1 MLPVRGAGVGRSET
15 GTDQTMRSISLGRI
29 RAIDIRLHPSFALV
43 LLWVLIDWN
52 RLVGVAGGS
61 VAFGLV
67 FVCLVFACVLLHELG
82 HAFMAMHYGIR
93 VHDVTLSAIGGVARF
108 GRMPIDPRAEAAIA
122 LAGPVVNVALAVLLA
137 PWVLFLGVLAG
148 YTTAGEF
155 LRELLRPT
163 AVGLVAGLVAANLM
177 LAVFNLLPAF
187 PMDGGRLLRAALA
200 SGIGRDN
207 GTRTAVL
214 VAQGL
219 AAAMAVAGVVW
230 LGSISLPS
238 IALFIAV
245 MAHAEGRSV
254 RIEGALR
261 RLRVGQF
268 ALWDR
273 GGVAPDQPLTWAL
286 RGGPRDVAVTDNGRV
301 VGMLWRNRLLAE
313 IGTGAGGRLVADVMD
328 TEVPAVAADASVY
341 DVHLLMSELDHW
353 ALPVTEDG
361 AYRGVFTV
369 DRLAHVYR
377 QVTPSGRA
385 GGRFPL
391 LDGALD
397 GLLRALAR

>member
-1 MLPVRGAGVGRSET
+1 
-15 GTDQTMRSISLGRI
+15 MRSLSLGSI
-29 RAIDIRLHPSFALV
+29 RAIDIRLHPSFAIV

-52 RLVGVAGGS
+52 RLAGGAGGS
-61 VAFGLV
+61 IAFGLI
-67 FVCLVFACVLLHELG
+67 FVCLVFGCVLLHELG

-93 VHDVTLSAIGGVARF
+93 VHDVTLSVVGGVARMA
-108 GRMPIDPRAEAAIA
+108 RMPVNPRAEAAIA
-122 LAGPVVNVALAVLLA
+122 LSGPVVNIALAVLLA
-137 PWVLFLGVLAG
+137 PWVILLGILAG
-148 YTTAGEF
+148 YRSAGDF
-155 LRELLRPT
+155 LLELLRPT
-163 AVGLVAGLVAANLM
+163 PVGLVAGLVAANLM
-177 LAVFNLLPAF
+177 LAAFNLLPAF

-200 SGIGRDN
+200 SGIGRDA
-207 GTRTAVL
+207 GTRAAVI
-214 VAQGL
+214 VAQAL
-219 AAAMAVAGVVW
+219 AASLAVAGIVW
-230 LGSISLPS
+230 LGSISLPL
-238 IALFIAV
+238 IALFVAV

-313 IGTGAGGRLVADVMD
+313 IGAGAGHRPVADVMD

-341 DVHLLMSELDHW
+341 DVHLLMNELDRW
-353 ALPVTEDG
+353 AIPVTEDG

-377 QVTPSGRA
+377 QVTPSRLPAGRLA
-385 GGRFPL
+385 A

>member
-1 MLPVRGAGVGRSET
+1 
-15 GTDQTMRSISLGRI
+15 MRSISLGRVQG
-29 RAIDIRLHPSFALV
+29 IDIKLHPSFVLV
-43 LLWVLIDWN
+43 LLWVLIDWK
-52 RLVGVAGGS
+52 RLAGFAGGS

-67 FVCLVFACVLLHELG
+67 FVSLVFGCVLLHELG
-82 HAFMAMHYGIR
+82 HAFMARHYGIR
-93 VHDVTLSAIGGVARF
+93 VHDVTLSVIGGVARMN
-108 GRMPIDPRAEAAIA
+108 RMPVDPRAEAAIA
-122 LAGPVVNVALAVLLA
+122 LAGPVVNVAVAVLLL
-137 PWVLFLGVLAG
+137 PWVLLLGVFAG
-148 YTTAGEF
+148 LSTPAEF
-155 LRELLRPT
+155 LREMLRPT
-163 AVGLVAGLVAANLM
+163 PVGLVAGLVAANLM
-177 LAVFNLLPAF
+177 LAAFNLLPAF

-200 SGIGRDN
+200 SGLGRDT
-207 GTRTAVL
+207 GTRVAVFI
-214 VAQGL
+214 AYGL
-219 AAAMAVAGVVW
+219 AAFLAIAGVVV
-230 LGSISLPS
+230 LGSISLPLIAVF
-238 IALFIAV
+238 IAL

-273 GGVAPDQPLTWAL
+273 GGVSPDQPLTWAL
-286 RGGPRDVAVTDNGRV
+286 RGGPRDVVVTENGRV

-313 IGTGAGGRLVADVMD
+313 IGAGAGGRAVADVMD
-328 TEVPAVAADASVY
+328 RDAPTVAADASVY
-341 DVHLLMSELDHW
+341 DVHLLMNELDRW

-377 QVTPSGRA
+377 QVTPPRIPAGPFSG
-385 GGRFPL
+385 